1 MESYVNNYSKI
12 FKNENIRLKLFL
24 NLILFLGLIISIN
37 NNYRKLLKNYNDE
50 LKYNNINEF
59 KKHFSL
65 KNLNNSRFFS
75 ITHFKYS
82 FSFKFQ
88 KMKIEYNF
96 IFYDEYNNIILP
108 SDLALYN
115 DLHILCNIELKD
127 NIIIDSLSNIYK
139 NKFFNCIEFFEIN
152 ENIKFGIKINY
163 NNKYSKIYYF
173 TEKIFTYNNL
183 NYQFDNIFDPLFINN
198 EYNSLIKDR
207 YEKEIK
213 NDLTL
218 KASYMEYPNY
228 FFKRNLVEIK
238 DKWNFKNIYNYY
250 FCFCNGPNCIDKNIT
265 ESCKYP
271 FYLYIIDNNRDIY
284 PKTDYL
290 FIDFIFAE
298 LSSDDVFPIFE
309 EMIKR
314 NYPVH
319 YITEKSETYKKYC
332 ENIKKCLIILPVI
345 KEKNPINSHFLEK
358 YLTLFLKLKIVVTGR
373 GTTFNTN
380 LFYNIEYITYICVG
394 HGVCYFKYYLYN
406 HDRIYGIKKNNK
418 LLIPPSDKI
427 ISIAKKYGWK
437 DEDIIKIN
445 LPRWDKYNSNE
456 ISKIDQNEIHCK
468 NNSIFIMFTWRNMK
482 KNKLISSFYIDNILN
497 LVTNDTLNE
506 IITNNNI
513 TLYLSFHR
521 LIDEKYIKKFKKIL
535 IKHKSIELINQ
546 NDISE
551 CLSKADLTV
560 SDFSSIIFDFMY
572 RRKPFIIYI
581 PDGNDPHIKEIY
593 KHEYY

>member
-1 MESYVNNYSKI
+1 
-12 FKNENIRLKLFL
+12 
-24 NLILFLGLIISIN
+24 
-37 NNYRKLLKNYNDE
+37 
-50 LKYNNINEF
+50 
-59 KKHFSL
+59 
-65 KNLNNSRFFS
+65 
-75 ITHFKYS
+75 
-82 FSFKFQ
+82 
-88 KMKIEYNF
+88 
-96 IFYDEYNNIILP
+96 
-108 SDLALYN
+108 
-115 DLHILCNIELKD
+115 
-127 NIIIDSLSNIYK
+127 
-139 NKFFNCIEFFEIN
+139 
-152 ENIKFGIKINY
+152 
-163 NNKYSKIYYF
+163 
-173 TEKIFTYNNL
+173 
-183 NYQFDNIFDPLFINN
+183 
-198 EYNSLIKDR
+198 
-207 YEKEIK
+207 
-213 NDLTL
+213 
-218 KASYMEYPNY
+218 MEYPNY

-418 LLIPPSDKI
+418 LLIV
-427 ISIAKKYGWK
+427 
-437 DEDIIKIN
+437 
-445 LPRWDKYNSNE
+445 L
-456 ISKIDQNEIHCK
+456 
-468 NNSIFIMFTWRNMK
+468 FI
-482 KNKLISSFYIDNILN
+482 
-497 LVTNDTLNE
+497 
-506 IITNNNI
+506 
-513 TLYLSFHR
+513 
-521 LIDEKYIKKFKKIL
+521 
-535 IKHKSIELINQ
+535 
-546 NDISE
+546 
-551 CLSKADLTV
+551 
-560 SDFSSIIFDFMY
+560 
-572 RRKPFIIYI
+572 
-581 PDGNDPHIKEIY
+581 
-593 KHEYY
+593 